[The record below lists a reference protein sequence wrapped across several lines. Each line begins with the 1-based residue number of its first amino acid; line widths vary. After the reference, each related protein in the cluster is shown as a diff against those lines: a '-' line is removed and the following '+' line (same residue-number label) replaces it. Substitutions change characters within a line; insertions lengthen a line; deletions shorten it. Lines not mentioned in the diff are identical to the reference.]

1 MKKLLTLLLSF
12 NLLAATAC
20 TTFFIKDGK
29 VNEER
34 LNMVTAWAET
44 AVTNMVKRN
53 AKTETEKQSFLVVAE
68 SIDLII
74 DANEYSP
81 EETLVIIQDYVIDRG
96 YEDQL
101 TLVMVG
107 LENVLNIYTR
117 FYEKNL
123 SNNEDL
129 SFYVFSRFLI
139 AIQTGIRNSFDEELV
154 RGVAELPETLAV
166 IE

>member
-1 MKKLLTLLLSF
+1 MKKLLVILLSF

-20 TTFFIKDGK
+20 TTFFLKDGK

-34 LNMVTAWAET
+34 LNMVTTWVET
-44 AVTNMVKRN
+44 IIKDVVNRN
-53 AKTETEKQSFLVVAE
+53 AKTEIEKQAFLVAAE

-81 EETLVIIQDYVIDRG
+81 EETLIVIQDYVIDRG

-101 TLVMVG
+101 QLVVFG
-107 LENVLNIYTR
+107 LESVLNVYKR

-123 SNNEDL
+123 SNNEEL
-129 SFYVFSRFLI
+129 SFYVFSRFLL
-139 AIQTGIRNSFDEELV
+139 AIQTGIRESFDEELV
-154 RGVAELPETLAV
+154 RGAVELPETLTV